1 MKPASTAPALAL
13 TLLLA
18 GCVVVP
24 TTRETYDPQCK
35 VMKREMQLEVAK
47 ATPMLRSCGG
57 DECAAVMAAAGIV
70 TAASAV
76 VSGSIAIVGNALFW
90 LERQGRCVVESS
102 SPALPASAP
111 RPAGTP
117 A

>member
-1 MKPASTAPALAL
+1 MSPTRTASTL
-13 TLLLA
+13 TLTLMLA

-24 TTRETYDPQCK
+24 TTRESYDPQCK

-57 DECAAVMAAAGIV
+57 DECAALMAAAGIV

-76 VSGSIAIVGNALFW
+76 VSGSIAVVGNVLFW
-90 LERQGRCVVESS
+90 LERQGKCAAE
-102 SPALPASAP
+102 PAAPA
-111 RPAGTP
+111 RPPTG
-117 A
+117 